1 MNEQEIFSL
10 NAECVSKPS
19 NGKFTI
25 GNTYYLEYNRMNDIV
40 WYTCKD
46 DEYKSIPFHESS
58 WTKYFNKI

>member
-1 MNEQEIFSL
+1 MDEEKLFSKDVR
-10 NAECVSKPS
+10 CVVLP
-19 NGKFTI
+19 NDGKFCI
-25 GNTYYLEYNRMNDIV
+25 GRTYHLVYNRMNDIV